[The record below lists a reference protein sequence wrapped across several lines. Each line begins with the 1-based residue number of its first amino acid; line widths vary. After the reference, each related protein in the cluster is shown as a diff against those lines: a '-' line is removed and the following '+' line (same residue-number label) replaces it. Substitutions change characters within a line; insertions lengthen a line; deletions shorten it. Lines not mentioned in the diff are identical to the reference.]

1 MDRAT
6 VNISNMTC
14 ASCAKAVENAVAK
27 INGVSNASVNYVSG
41 KLFAEYDG
49 RSETL
54 QKIKQAIIN
63 AGYGIVEHYE
73 SISLAIGGMSCA
85 ACASRVEKALKS
97 TDGIINASVNLA
109 TGNAQ
114 VEYDP
119 QEIGLSEIRQAIEK
133 AGYKALSIE
142 KSGVDTENLSTQKE
156 IRTLWAKFIVSAVF
170 GVLLLYLA
178 MGPMVLKLPVPA
190 FVEPMHH
197 PLNYAIAQLVLVIPI
212 IAAGYRFYTVGVK
225 ALVRRSPNM
234 DSLIAVGT
242 SAAVVYSLYSTYR
255 IAAGGHHA
263 VEGLYFETAGV
274 VIALILLGK
283 TLETVSKADGACAE
297 NRGPRAGRQGNRSAG
312 RRSGT
317 RRHYSRK
324 ARRQNSG

>member
-1 MDRAT
+1 
-6 VNISNMTC
+6 
-14 ASCAKAVENAVAK
+14 
-27 INGVSNASVNYVSG
+27 
-41 KLFAEYDG
+41 
-49 RSETL
+49 
-54 QKIKQAIIN
+54 
-63 AGYGIVEHYE
+63 
-73 SISLAIGGMSCA
+73 MSCA

-197 PLNYAIAQLVLVIPI
+197 PLNYAIAQLVLVIDY
-212 IAAGYRFYTVGVK
+212 AAGYRFYGRGQRLCGEAPIWT
-225 ALVRRSPNM
+225 
-234 DSLIAVGT
+234 LIAVGT

-263 VEGLYFETAGV
+263 VEGLYFETAG
-274 VIALILLGK
+274 
-283 TLETVSKADGACAE
+283 S
-297 NRGPRAGRQGNRSAG
+297 
-312 RRSGT
+312 
-317 RRHYSRK
+317 
-324 ARRQNSG
+324 